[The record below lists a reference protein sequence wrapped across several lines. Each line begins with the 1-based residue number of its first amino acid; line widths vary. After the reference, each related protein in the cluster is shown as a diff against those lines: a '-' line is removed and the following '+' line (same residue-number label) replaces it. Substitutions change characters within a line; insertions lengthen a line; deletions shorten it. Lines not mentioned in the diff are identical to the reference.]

1 MSLSLL
7 NPFTHFCSPVSY
19 RLNVEALKERFRQ
32 LQRQLHPDRFSTAS
46 PEEQEFSAGQSALVN
61 RAYSTLLKPY
71 SRGLY
76 LLELNGL
83 TIDEKDTLTDASG
96 FLEEMWEVRESLDDA
111 ANTGDLAA
119 LLLLQ
124 TTNNANLKNISDEVA
139 ASFDSGD
146 YTAAKECL
154 ARMKYFINIEE
165 SLKDRLDPPP

>member
-1 MSLSLL
+1 VVFTLTCDSL
-7 NPFTHFCSPVSY
+7 V
-19 RLNVEALKERFRQ
+19 VQ
-32 LQRQLHPDRFSTAS
+32 
-46 PEEQEFSAGQSALVN
+46 EEQEFSAGQSALVN

-83 TIDEKDTLTDASG
+83 TIDEKDTLTDAPE

-111 ANTGDLAA
+111 ANTGDVAA
-119 LLLLQ
+119 LLQFQ
-124 TTNNANLKNISDEVA
+124 TTNNANLENISDEVA

-146 YTAAKECL
+146 YTAAKEGL